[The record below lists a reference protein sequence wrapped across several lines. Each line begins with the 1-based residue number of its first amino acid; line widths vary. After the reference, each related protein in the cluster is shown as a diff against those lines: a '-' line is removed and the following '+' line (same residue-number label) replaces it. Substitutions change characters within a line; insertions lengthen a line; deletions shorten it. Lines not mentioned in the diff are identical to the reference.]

1 MPIGP
6 IVDSHV
12 HLYDPARIAYGW
24 MKDDARLNRPHLIPE
39 YDAAR
44 GAVEVEGI
52 VFVEVNPDPGKGIAE
67 ATFVADLM
75 TADSRIKAIVA
86 NVRLEQGAACA
97 PELERLAALGPVR
110 SIRRLLQHEPDDRFC
125 LQPAFIEGV
134 KLLPAHGFA
143 FDICIFHRQLE
154 GVIELVRQCPEV
166 RFVLDHIA
174 KPAIKAGEMEPWA
187 GLLRELASFPNV
199 WCKISGVATEADHA
213 AWAPAQLRPYI
224 EHAIACFGFE
234 RAMFGSDWPVC
245 TRALTWGRWIA
256 ILDDVLAGTA
266 PADLERFWHG
276 NATSFYRLAA

>member
-44 GAVEVEGI
+44 GTQEVEGI
-52 VFVEVNPDPGKGIAE
+52 VFVEVNPDPGRGIAE

-75 TADSRIKAIVA
+75 TADPRIKAIVA
-86 NVRLEQGAACA
+86 NVRLEQRAACA

-110 SIRRLLQHEPDDRFC
+110 SIRRLLQHEPDAWFC

-134 KLLPAHGFA
+134 KLLPSHGFA
-143 FDICIFHRQLE
+143 FDICIYHHQLE
-154 GVIELVRQCPEV
+154 GVIELVRQCPDV
-166 RFVLDHIA
+166 RFVLDHIG
-174 KPAIKAGEMEPWA
+174 KPAIKAGLMEPWA
-187 GLLRELASFPNV
+187 THLRELAAFPNV

-213 AWAPAQLRPYI
+213 AWNEAQLRPYI
-224 EHAIACFGFE
+224 EHALACFGFE

-245 TRALTWGRWIA
+245 TRALSWSRWLEM
-256 ILDDVLAGTA
+256 LDDVLTGTA
-266 PADLERFWHG
+266 PADLERFWRG
-276 NATSFYRLAA
+276 NARRFYRLAV